1 MFQSPRKIALVYA
14 VFGAVFGLMWGFG
27 VYLPDAG
34 FVGFIFFGGG
44 ILLLISL
51 ALCTW
56 YLTHIG
62 FIALDASRTRLAAS
76 ALIVIAAYPVSLSSS
91 AVPSWFESLL
101 RRTHYW
107 FFYAKHLESIT
118 EHYSLCFCALTA
130 SLMIWVAL
138 SIVLKQWNKKP
149 LAQLVVAGIVAAAL
163 FSGIESSRIGSQ
175 FELAMDTRGWSAWF
189 IEISILFAV
198 GQSLFAAICGYAIA
212 QRAQPPHAFKAKQGN

>member
-1 MFQSPRKIALVYA
+1 MFQPPRKIALAYA

-27 VYLPDAG
+27 VYLPAAG
-34 FVGFIFFGGG
+34 FVGFVFFGGG
-44 ILLLISL
+44 VLLLGGL

-56 YLTHIG
+56 YLTYRG
-62 FIALDASRTRLAAS
+62 FVALDASRARLAAS

-101 RRTHYW
+101 QRTHYW

-130 SLMIWVAL
+130 SLMMWVAL
-138 SIVLKQWNKKP
+138 SIVLKQWDKKP
-149 LAQLVVAGIVAAAL
+149 LAQLVVAGFAVAAL

-175 FELAMDTRGWSAWF
+175 FEIAMDTRGWSAWF

-198 GQSLFAAICGYAIA
+198 
-212 QRAQPPHAFKAKQGN
+212 